1 MSRGA
6 CCSGSGRFDYD
17 SPIERLSDAETT
29 DRALLEREGEVEAIA
44 EAIGSVAGGD
54 VGRALLIEGP
64 AGIGKTALM
73 GELRGRA
80 REGGLRVLGAR
91 GSEMEREF
99 GFGIVRQLFGPV
111 LRGLSADGR
120 AALFTGPAALAAA
133 IFGMA
138 DVDGADVGAEAS
150 LYGLFWMVATLA
162 EGGPLVLAIDDAHWA
177 DAGSLRFVQYLG
189 RRLDEVPVL
198 LALAARPN
206 EPGVEAEMLRGLTAS
221 LEVPA
226 VRPQLLSEEGTATLV
241 RGRLGPEGEGI
252 AVACHRAT
260 GGNPLLIKEL
270 LADLDLGTGPAS
282 AATVA
287 EMGPERIGIEVTE
300 RAARLDPHGPDIV
313 RAVALLGEG
322 ADLITIA
329 ALAEVEPA
337 AAERI
342 VDQLAAASILVHSD
356 GHGFVHPLL
365 RRSVYE
371 GIPAAGRARAHARAA
386 ELLADR
392 HAEAE
397 EVAAHLL
404 LCEPGSAR
412 LDALA
417 LLDRAATSA
426 AGRGAPESVV
436 AYLRRALPEV
446 GDDEA
451 RGELLRRLGH
461 AEVSLRDP
469 ASIEHLAQA
478 AALATDPAEAIGIT
492 LELIELLSVA
502 GQWEAAVGAL
512 EGALA
517 RWGDTQLPGVLDLEA
532 ALAASRAYDPAR
544 VADYDRDLPR
554 LEALVEGRRDE
565 ESLHLRWI
573 LAVIGALRDSPRPA
587 VLGLLEPAPRRW
599 SMRRGGRESTF
610 IGQPLSALFLIDA
623 EEEAMRLAGDLLDEG
638 RRGGSLMAM
647 VVGVGYVGTI
657 DSRHGRLAS
666 AEAQLLTA
674 IDLARQNEI
683 SLMALTTLLCFGL
696 ETIVERAGLA
706 EVADLIEGLE
716 LPEPFAATHSGAM
729 LGEVRGAVR
738 AARGDRA
745 GAVAD
750 LREVAAISIPLRA
763 GPRMS
768 RWRSRLAAV
777 LPEEGRDEALALAA
791 EELELARAI
800 NYREGEGVALR
811 ALGMV
816 RGGEAGIETL
826 RESVTAL
833 GEESSPLER
842 ARSRAELGAALR
854 RAGQRSEAR
863 EWLREAATLA
873 QRCGAEQLEEAV
885 LEELTI
891 AGAKPRRR
899 ALSGADSLTPGE
911 RRVARAAAAGATNRE
926 IAQELFVSLRA
937 VEMHL
942 TNAYRK
948 LGISSRAELTTA
960 LAANT

>member
-1 MSRGA
+1 MLPDLA
-6 CCSGSGRFDYD
+6 YD
-17 SPIERLSDAETT
+17 SPIARPDEAETA
-29 DRALLEREGEVEAIA
+29 DRALLEREGEVETIA
-44 EAIGSVAGGD
+44 DAIGGVRDGAGG
-54 VGRALLIEGP
+54 ALLIEGP
-64 AGIGKTALM
+64 AGIGKTALLD
-73 GELRGRA
+73 ELRARA
-80 REGGLRVLGAR
+80 KGVGLRVLSAR

-111 LRGLSADGR
+111 LRPLSAEGR

-150 LYGLFWMVATLA
+150 LYGLFWMVAMLA
-162 EGGPLVLAIDDAHWA
+162 DGGPLVLAIDDAHWA
-177 DAGSLRFVQYLG
+177 DAASLRFVSYLG
-189 RRLDEVPVL
+189 RRIDEVQVL

-226 VRPQLLSEEGTATLV
+226 VRPRLLSEEATATLV
-241 RGRLGPEGEGI
+241 RDRFGEQGEGI
-252 AVACHRAT
+252 APACHRAT

-270 LADLDLGTGPAS
+270 LADLDSRTGPAS
-282 AATVA
+282 AEAVA
-287 EMGPERIGIEVTE
+287 EMGPERIGVEVAE
-300 RAARLDPHGPDIV
+300 RAARLDPRGPAVI

-322 ADLITIA
+322 ADLVTIA

-342 VDQLAAASILVHSD
+342 VDQLAAASILVHAG

-365 RRSVYE
+365 RRAVYE

-386 ELLADR
+386 ELLAER
-392 HAEAE
+392 RAEAE

-446 GDDEA
+446 GDEGA

-469 ASIEHLAQA
+469 ASIEHLGQA
-478 AALATDPAEAIGIT
+478 AALAADPAEAIGIT
-492 LELIELLSVA
+492 LELLELLSVA
-502 GQWEAAVGAL
+502 GQWEAAVGTLEAAL
-512 EGALA
+512 E
-517 RWGDTQLPGVLDLEA
+517 RWGDTDLPGVLDLEA

-544 VADYDRDLPR
+544 VVDYDRDLPR
-554 LEALVEGRRDE
+554 LEALAEGRTDE
-565 ESLHLRWI
+565 ESAHLRWI
-573 LAVIGALRDSPRPA
+573 LAVIGALRDAPRER
-587 VLGLLEPAPRRW
+587 VLGLIEPAPTRW
-599 SMRRGGRESTF
+599 SMRRGGRESSF
-610 IGQPLSALFLIDA
+610 IGQPLSALFLVDA
-623 EEEAMRLAGDLLDEG
+623 EEDAVRLGTDLLEEG
-638 RRGGSLMAM
+638 RRGGSVMAM
-647 VVGVGYVGTI
+647 VVGAGYVGTI

-666 AEAQLLTA
+666 AEAQLLSA
-674 IDLARQNEI
+674 IGLARQNEI
-683 SLMALTTLLCFGL
+683 SLMALTTLFCFGL
-696 ETIVERAGLA
+696 ETIVERRGLA

-729 LGEVRGAVR
+729 LAEVRAAVR

-745 GAVAD
+745 GAIAD
-750 LREVAAISIPLRA
+750 LREVSAISIPLGA
-763 GPRMS
+763 GPRMT
-768 RWRSRLAAV
+768 RWRSRLAMA
-777 LPEEGRDEALALAA
+777 LPEEGREEALPLAA

-800 NYREGEGVALR
+800 DYREGEGVALR

-816 RGGEAGIETL
+816 GGGEAGTELL
-826 RESVTAL
+826 RESVTVL
-833 GEESSPLER
+833 DEESSPLEQ

-854 RAGQRSEAR
+854 RAGRRAEAR
-863 EWLREAATLA
+863 EWLREAAALA
-873 QRCGAEQLEEAV
+873 QRCGAERLEETV

-942 TNAYRK
+942 TNSYRK

-960 LAANT
+960 LGSAT

>member
-1 MSRGA
+1 
-6 CCSGSGRFDYD
+6 
-17 SPIERLSDAETT
+17 LSEAETV

-44 EAIGSVAGGD
+44 DAIGGVRDG
-54 VGRALLIEGP
+54 VGQALLIEGP
-64 AGIGKTALM
+64 AGIGKSALV

-80 REGGLRVLGAR
+80 KEAGLRVLGAR

-111 LRGLSADGR
+111 LRGLSGDGR

-133 IFGMA
+133 IFGMG
-138 DVDGADVGAEAS
+138 DGDGADLGAEAS

-177 DAGSLRFVQYLG
+177 DAASLRFVSYLG

-206 EPGVEAEMLRGLTAS
+206 EPGVEAEMLRGLTTS
-221 LEVPA
+221 LELPT
-226 VRPQLLSEEGTATLV
+226 VRPGLLSEEATATLV
-241 RGRLGPEGEGI
+241 HDRLGDAGEGI
-252 AVACHRAT
+252 APACHRAT

-270 LADLDLGTGPAS
+270 LADLDSGPEPIS
-282 AATVA
+282 ATAVA
-287 EMGPERIGIEVTE
+287 EMGPERIGIEVNG
-300 RAARLDPHGPDIV
+300 RAARLDPRGPDIV

-322 ADLITIA
+322 ADLVTVA

-342 VDQLAAASILVHSD
+342 VDQLAAASILVHSG

-365 RRSVYE
+365 RRAVYE

-386 ELLADR
+386 ELLAER
-392 HAEAE
+392 RAEAE

-404 LCEPGSAR
+404 LCEPGSAK
-412 LDALA
+412 LDAFA
-417 LLDRAATSA
+417 WLDLAATSA

-446 GDDEA
+446 ADDAA
-451 RGELLRRLGH
+451 RGELLSRLGH

-478 AALATDPAEAIGIT
+478 AALAADPAAAIGIT

-502 GQWEAAVGAL
+502 GQWEAAVGATEAAL
-512 EGALA
+512 E
-517 RWGDTQLPGVLDLEA
+517 RWGDTDLPGVLDLEA
-532 ALAASRAYDPAR
+532 VLAASRAYDPAR
-544 VADYDRDLPR
+544 VAAYDRDLPR
-554 LEALVEGRRDE
+554 LEALAEGRTDE
-565 ESLHLRWI
+565 ESEHLRWI
-573 LAVIGALRDSPRPA
+573 LAVIGALRDAPRA
-587 VLGLLEPAPRRW
+587 RVLGLIEPTPRRW
-599 SMRRGGRESTF
+599 SIRRRGHESSF
-610 IGQPLSALFLIDA
+610 IGQPLSALYLIDA
-623 EEEAMRLAGDLLDEG
+623 EEEAMRLATDLLEEG
-638 RRGGSLMAM
+638 RRGGSVMAM
-647 VVGVGYVGTI
+647 VVGFGYVGTI
-657 DSRHGRLAS
+657 DSRQGRLTS
-666 AEAQLLTA
+666 AEGQLLSATE
-674 IDLARQNEI
+674 LARQNEI
-683 SLMALTTLLCFGL
+683 SLMALATLFYFGV
-696 ETIVERAGLA
+696 EAIVERRGL
-706 EVADLIEGLE
+706 EELGDLIEGLA

-729 LGEVRGAVR
+729 LAEARAAVR

-745 GAVAD
+745 GAIAD
-750 LREVAAISIPLRA
+750 LRETAAISIPLRA

-768 RWRSRLAAV
+768 RWRSRLAIA

-791 EELELARAI
+791 EEVELARAI
-800 NYREGEGVALR
+800 DYREGEGVALR

-816 RGGEAGIETL
+816 RGGEAGIDL
-826 RESVTAL
+826 ISESVTAL

-854 RAGQRSEAR
+854 RAGRRAEAR

-873 QRCGAEQLEEAV
+873 QRCGAERLEETV

-911 RRVARAAAAGATNRE
+911 RRVARAAAAGSTNRE

-948 LGISSRAELTTA
+948 LGISSRAELITA
-960 LAANT
+960 LAGAT